1 MNIPFKK
8 WNNRIGI
15 AMFLVASAV
24 YLLTMERKLS
34 FWDCGEYIVSSSKLG
49 VTHAPGAALF
59 QLIGALWSGLAFG
72 DGSKYAI
79 LINAM
84 SALSSALTIMFL
96 FWTIT
101 HFARRMFKVN
111 VQNEVQERIETESLT
126 QSQVLIALGSGIVGA
141 AVFMFS
147 DSFWF
152 SAVEGEVY
160 AMASLFTAILVWLAC
175 KWEEEK
181 DKKRADKWFLLIS
194 LVIGLG
200 TGVHLMVILA
210 IPVACYLYYIKNYKF
225 TIKSFL
231 IANVLTA
238 LFLGFVFKIL
248 FEAVMTFFGKTEV
261 FVVNNFGMPFN
272 SGTWVA
278 GTVLALFFYFA
289 LSYTKKLNW
298 KTVNTLILSV
308 VFMLIGFS
316 SWLVIPI
323 RANANPHMNLNDP
336 DTALGMLDY
345 FNRVQYGDWPTT
357 YGYVYTA
364 NFAEDGIEVRPDG
377 NYVFTITGENYVKN
391 KTLRKYVKVSDR
403 KEPVYNKK
411 HVKIFPKMFSPDSD
425 VMENYAALYGFP
437 EFTLN
442 PSFFN
447 DFSDSPESRAQK
459 RQFAEQQFNELM
471 QKKHDRTLKI
481 SDLKQNADILDIQ
494 PPTFMQQLNYFI
506 DFQLGYMGFRYFMWN
521 FSGKQNDW
529 EGNMEVTKGNWI
541 SGIPFIDNPRLGNQS
556 TLPAKFKDNKAHNVY
571 YMLPLLLGIIGFFVQ
586 LNRNV
591 VHWWAILSLFL
602 LTSVGIIFYTSVK
615 PFEPRERD
623 YALVS
628 SFYAFAIWVGLGVM
642 GLYFLIQKIKKTELK
657 PSIPIVISIVCLGV
671 PALMGFQNW
680 DDHDRSKRE
689 GAYALAY
696 NYLHNLDKNSILFVY
711 GDNDTYPLW
720 GLQETENFRDDV
732 KIVNYT
738 LLNSAWNIDQAL
750 RKTYNAPAL
759 PSRLKY
765 EDFQMGTNDNIM
777 LVGGNIRTIF
787 TELNRL
793 IREDSELTLDE
804 VMSLPAS
811 EIPAYLTDVGYDAQG
826 IQGFYQ
832 SIRPFREYMDKDSM
846 TAKEAYEFLMDNKNP
861 LKLALSDYFEYPLG
875 PVNFLPVDKIT
886 IPVNKENAVK
896 YGIVSAKDAD
906 KMVDEIVIKIDK
918 RQLYKPDLLL
928 ISLFAEYNWDRAIYF
943 SGGGIS
949 DPVNVFWLSDYLEN
963 NGFSYKLI
971 PIRTPFGQG
980 GKIGRS
986 NTEVMYKSFNELEW
1000 ANYNHPKASFSET
1013 DRRYTNTYRNIATRL
1028 ADDFIEA
1035 GEFEKAKEV
1044 LDKVMEMIPDENRYD
1059 FGTATDR
1066 IAQLYKRLGEN
1077 EKAEKLFEKQKERL
1091 QGRIEYYENLP
1102 INLRYTI
1109 SSDLINARSDYSMLI
1124 YGQVNTLLEKNDT
1137 TAALELFKKEFN
1149 PIREKFIYSYQNYK
1163 SDGSLNIGEQR
1174 NVESQLRFVSELLTI
1189 ADMIDS
1195 VYAENQNEE
1204 IYQILTK

>member
-1 MNIPFKK
+1 MNIPFNK
-8 WNNRIGI
+8 WNNRMGV
-15 AMFLVASAV
+15 AMFVLASIV
-24 YLLTMERKLS
+24 YLSTIEHKLS

-59 QLIGALWSGLAFG
+59 QLIGAVWSGLAFG

-84 SALSSALTIMFL
+84 SALCSALTIMFL

-101 HFARRMFKVN
+101 HFAKRMFKIS
-111 VQNEVQERIETESLT
+111 VQNEIQKRIDENSLNK
-126 QSQVLIALGSGIVGA
+126 SQVIIALGSGIVGS

-160 AMASLFTAILVWLAC
+160 AMASLFTAILVWLGC

-210 IPVACYLYYIKNYKF
+210 IPVACYLYYIKNYSF
-225 TIKSFL
+225 TVKSFV

-248 FEAVMTFFGKTEV
+248 FESLMVFFGETEI

-278 GTVLALFFYFA
+278 GILLSLVFYLA
-289 LSYTKKLNW
+289 LSYSKKLNW

-308 VFMLIGFS
+308 LFMIIGFS
-316 SWLVIPI
+316 AWLVIPI

-336 DTALGMLDY
+336 DTSLGMLDY

-364 NFAEDGIEVRPDG
+364 NFAEDGIETRPDG
-377 NYVFTITGENYVKN
+377 NYAFRTIGENYVKN
-391 KTLRKYVKVSDR
+391 ENLRKYVKVSDR
-403 KEPVYNKK
+403 REPIYNKK
-411 HVKIFPKMFSPDSD
+411 HVKFFPKMFSPDPD
-425 VMENYAALYGFP
+425 VMENYASLYGFP
-437 EFTLN
+437 EFTIN

-447 DFSDSPESRAQK
+447 DFTDSPEVRAQK

-471 QKKHDRTLKI
+471 KKKHDRTLRI
-481 SDLKQNADILDIQ
+481 ADLRENADILDIQ
-494 PPTFMQQLNYFI
+494 PPTFSQQLNYFI
-506 DFQLGYMGFRYFMWN
+506 DFQIGYMGFRYFMWN

-541 SGIPFIDNPRLGNQS
+541 SGIPFIDNPRLGNQNN
-556 TLPAKFKDNKAHNVY
+556 LPAKFKDNKANNVY

-628 SFYAFAIWVGLGVM
+628 SFYAYAIWVGLGVM
-642 GLYFLIQKIKKTELK
+642 GIYFFIRKIIKTELK
-657 PSIPIVISIVCLGV
+657 PSLPIAITVLCLGV

-696 NYLHNLDKNSILFVY
+696 NYLHNLDANSILFVY

-720 GLQETENFRDDV
+720 GLQETENFRDDI

-738 LLNSAWNIDQAL
+738 LLNSAWNIEQAL

-759 PSRLKY
+759 PSELNY

-777 LVGGNIRTIF
+777 VMSAHIRNIF
-787 TELNRL
+787 NELNSI
-793 IREDSELTLDE
+793 IREDSQLNLDE
-804 VMSLPAS
+804 IMELPAT
-811 EIPAYLTDVGYDAQG
+811 EISNYLIDSNFDAAG
-826 IQGFYQ
+826 IKGFYQ
-832 SIRPFREYMDKDSM
+832 SIRPFLKYVERDSM
-846 TAKEAYEFLMDNKNP
+846 TAKEAYEFLMDNNHPVK
-861 LKLALSDYFEYPLG
+861 KALSEYFEYPLG
-875 PVNFLPVDKIT
+875 PVNFLPVDKIVV
-886 IPVNKENAVK
+886 PVNKENALK
-896 YGIVSAKDAD
+896 YGIVSTKDAD
-906 KMVDEIVIKIDK
+906 KMVDEIVIKIDN
-918 RQLYKPDLLL
+918 RQLYKPDLLF

-943 SGGGIS
+943 SGGGVS
-949 DPVNVFWLSDYLEN
+949 SPSNLFWTSDYLEN
-963 NGFSYKLI
+963 NGFSYKLV

-986 NTEVMYKSFNELEW
+986 NSETMYESFNNFEW

-1013 DRRYTNTYRNIATRL
+1013 DRRYTNTYRNIAARL
-1028 ADDFIEA
+1028 ADDFIEL
-1035 GEFEKAKEV
+1035 GNFEKAKEV
-1044 LDKVMEMIPDENRYD
+1044 LDKVMEMIPDENQYD
-1059 FGTATDR
+1059 FGSSTDR
-1066 IAQLYKRLGEN
+1066 IAQLYYKLGEE
-1077 EKAEKLFEKQKERL
+1077 EKAKALFETSKERL
-1091 QGRIEYYENLP
+1091 KSQIEYYENLP
-1102 INLRYTI
+1102 SNLRYTI
-1109 SSDLINARSDYSMLI
+1109 ASDLSNARSDYSLLI
-1124 YGQVNTLLEKNDT
+1124 YGQVNTLLEENDS
-1137 TAALELFKKEFN
+1137 TAALELFKNEFT
-1149 PIREKFIYSYQNYK
+1149 PIREKFIQAYQTYA
-1163 SDGSLNIGEQR
+1163 SDGDIDTREQR

-1195 VYAENQNEE
+1195 TYAEQQNDE
-1204 IYQILTK
+1204 IYRILTK

>member
-671 PALMGFQNW
+671 PALIGFQNW

-711 GDNDTYPLW
+711 
-720 GLQETENFRDDV
+720 
-732 KIVNYT
+732 
-738 LLNSAWNIDQAL
+738 
-750 RKTYNAPAL
+750 
-759 PSRLKY
+759 
-765 EDFQMGTNDNIM
+765 
-777 LVGGNIRTIF
+777 
-787 TELNRL
+787 
-793 IREDSELTLDE
+793 
-804 VMSLPAS
+804 
-811 EIPAYLTDVGYDAQG
+811 
-826 IQGFYQ
+826 
-832 SIRPFREYMDKDSM
+832 
-846 TAKEAYEFLMDNKNP
+846 
-861 LKLALSDYFEYPLG
+861 
-875 PVNFLPVDKIT
+875 
-886 IPVNKENAVK
+886 
-896 YGIVSAKDAD
+896 
-906 KMVDEIVIKIDK
+906 
-918 RQLYKPDLLL
+918 
-928 ISLFAEYNWDRAIYF
+928 
-943 SGGGIS
+943 
-949 DPVNVFWLSDYLEN
+949 
-963 NGFSYKLI
+963 
-971 PIRTPFGQG
+971 
-980 GKIGRS
+980 
-986 NTEVMYKSFNELEW
+986 
-1000 ANYNHPKASFSET
+1000 
-1013 DRRYTNTYRNIATRL
+1013 
-1028 ADDFIEA
+1028 
-1035 GEFEKAKEV
+1035 
-1044 LDKVMEMIPDENRYD
+1044 
-1059 FGTATDR
+1059 
-1066 IAQLYKRLGEN
+1066 
-1077 EKAEKLFEKQKERL
+1077 
-1091 QGRIEYYENLP
+1091 
-1102 INLRYTI
+1102 
-1109 SSDLINARSDYSMLI
+1109 
-1124 YGQVNTLLEKNDT
+1124 
-1137 TAALELFKKEFN
+1137 
-1149 PIREKFIYSYQNYK
+1149 
-1163 SDGSLNIGEQR
+1163 
-1174 NVESQLRFVSELLTI
+1174 
-1189 ADMIDS
+1189 
-1195 VYAENQNEE
+1195 
-1204 IYQILTK
+1204 